1 MQQVL
6 SNQERNLGAGCTSVT
21 LKKKTYKDQREEK
34 DLHLKWRSSREGKRP
49 QPKEKGGRKNHL
61 LVWLAKEDDD
71 D

>member
-1 MQQVL
+1 M
-6 SNQERNLGAGCTSVT
+6 T